1 MFFIFIFQFLVNLC
15 AEISPDVIQTALQTN
30 QLEQLKIGIERISEK
45 VKISDV
51 DGKWEV
57 YGSYSQIEMCQSYLQ
72 EFCENDVTADS
83 TEPTDGEIIMKVNI
97 TKELYQA
104 LLFLEKNKLSE
115 ITGNAKL
122 NFIDDAGLLEISGHK
137 IPANVEKHIQ
147 ELLSLFQA
155 NMVMDMVEVPFRLV
169 QNSSVTNFII
179 KLQTDHPDVYIYTN
193 EGKGAE
199 SAFPVYLVSLKREDL
214 ASAKKSIQTEYLK
227 TSTRAGR
234 FTQSQT
240 SDKNMNNGN
249 PNKFNRSYSFEAR
262 KPTHK
267 TYKTQEGLVIHVY
280 MGSILRLDVD
290 CIVNAAN
297 SHLMHGGG
305 IAAVIADAAGK
316 GFNKECYDYVK
327 SYGDIPTGQCC
338 VTNAGNLPYKRV
350 IHGVGPHWS
359 KSKTNECCDLLQKT
373 IEQCIQ
379 TANAHRMTSVAIP
392 SISAG
397 NYETKDKY
405 K

>member
-193 EGKGAE
+193 ERKGAE

-280 MGSILRLDVD
+280 MGSILKLDVD